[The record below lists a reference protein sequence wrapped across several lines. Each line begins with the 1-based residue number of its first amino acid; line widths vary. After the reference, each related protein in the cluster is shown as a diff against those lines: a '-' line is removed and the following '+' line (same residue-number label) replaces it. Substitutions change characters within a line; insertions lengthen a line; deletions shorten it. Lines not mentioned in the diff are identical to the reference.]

1 MIEAKIILLGESGV
15 GKSSIAHRFCDD
27 KFNEA
32 HDVTIGAAYMQT
44 IVALPTGQKVKLHIW
59 DTGGSE
65 RFRTMVSLYYRDAQA
80 ALICYDLTNQDS
92 MDSVRYWI
100 DQMERN
106 TNQEEFVIAL
116 VGNKVDAL
124 ATEKRMVDPE
134 SILQLAEQ
142 YSTVVAET
150 SARTGQGINELFM
163 EVAQK
168 IAE

>member
-1 MIEAKIILLGESGV
+1 
-15 GKSSIAHRFCDD
+15 
-27 KFNEA
+27 
-32 HDVTIGAAYMQT
+32 
-44 IVALPTGQKVKLHIW
+44 
-59 DTGGSE
+59 
-65 RFRTMVSLYYRDAQA
+65 MVSLYYRDAQA

-150 SARTGQGINELFM
+150 SARTGQGINELFL